1 LHASLSGRIA
11 RHRGAGL
18 PDQGDGQ
25 PQRRGSRDGS
35 VCGARFF
42 SPDIAE
48 IIVNRFVKGA
58 ALRQTPGGPNALTV
72 QERKILQ
79 LVAEGLTYKDIA
91 VRLNLSNNTVH
102 THRKNLMSKLN
113 IHRQADLVRYAIK
126 EGIAKL

>member
-1 LHASLSGRIA
+1 
-11 RHRGAGL
+11 
-18 PDQGDGQ
+18 
-25 PQRRGSRDGS
+25 
-35 VCGARFF
+35 
-42 SPDIAE
+42 
-48 IIVNRFVKGA
+48 
-58 ALRQTPGGPNALTV
+58 
-72 QERKILQ
+72 